1 MIQHITLLRLVD
13 PQPRFRFHIKDFFLL
28 FHFLFF
34 IFISWLNPFAGR
46 WNAPADNGASIQQF
60 ILECDEGLGGQPA
73 HFVPVFEGRA
83 KQYNVARLLPSTLYK

>member
-1 MIQHITLLRLVD
+1 MDPLLLWS
-13 PQPRFRFHIKDFFLL
+13 L
-28 FHFLFF
+28 FPYHVAISNHVSKN
-34 IFISWLNPFAGR
+34 IFISRLYPPFAGR